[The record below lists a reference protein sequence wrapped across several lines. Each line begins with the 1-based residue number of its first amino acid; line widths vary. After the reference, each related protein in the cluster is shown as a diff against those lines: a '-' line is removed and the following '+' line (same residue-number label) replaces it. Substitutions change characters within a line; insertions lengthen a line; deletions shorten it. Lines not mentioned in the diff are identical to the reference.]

1 MLMSN
6 DTPTFSDRS
15 GALVDR
21 MIYVS
26 FKQSFYGREDTTLTE
41 KLMDELPGILNWSLD
56 GLDRLDGR
64 GRFTQP
70 ASGEGEREAT
80 RRLADPIGAFV
91 EDWCVVGEDQLISLD
106 HLYLKYRAWCEGEGR
121 TKDSTTKEIFSRD
134 LRQKFDGIR
143 FDRKQVNGKRMQ
155 MITGIGSDAV

>member
-1 MLMSN
+1 
-6 DTPTFSDRS
+6 
-15 GALVDR
+15 
-21 MIYVS
+21 
-26 FKQSFYGREDTTLTE
+26 
-41 KLMDELPGILNWSLD
+41 
-56 GLDRLDGR
+56 
-64 GRFTQP
+64 
-70 ASGEGEREAT
+70 
-80 RRLADPIGAFV
+80 
-91 EDWCVVGEDQLISLD
+91 VVGEDQLISLD